1 SYVDPDQHNL
11 SYKAPFLTHLRKD
24 EVCTLVWYKVVF
36 GLCALQVALAPK
48 LARSYRNF
56 GLVKLVS
63 RTAVIL
69 YFTQNDV
76 NAVALVGLQDI
87 IIHEIYREHIHG
99 RKGYDN
105 QDVAND
111 FPLFSE

>member
-1 SYVDPDQHNL
+1 MEEQYGSHAIGVDARNGRALALGNINYAEEQGYVDPDQHNG
-11 SYKAPFLTHLRKD
+11 SYKAPFLTHRRKD

-76 NAVALVGLQDI
+76 NAVALVG
-87 IIHEIYREHIHG
+87 
-99 RKGYDN
+99 
-105 QDVAND
+105 
-111 FPLFSE
+111 